1 MSAAQTEATLLHHL
15 TAFGGGDVDEILAD
29 YTEESVVITHD
40 GALRGLADIRPFFE
54 NFVKIL
60 PPGSD
65 FQMIK
70 QVTEG
75 ELAYIFWKA
84 ESDHVSI
91 PLGTDTFIIRDS
103 KIVLQTFAGTI
114 ETKG

>member
-29 YTEESVVITHD
+29 YTEESVLITPD
-40 GALRGLADIRPFFE
+40 GASRGLEAIRPFFE
-54 NFVKIL
+54 KCVEIL

-70 QVTEG
+70 QVIEG
-75 ELAYIFWKA
+75 ELAFIFWKA
-84 ESDHVSI
+84 ESGNSRI
-91 PLGTDTFIIRDS
+91 PMATDTFIIRDG
-103 KIVLQTFAGTI
+103 KIVLQTFAATI
-114 ETKG
+114 EKKG

>member
-29 YTEESVVITHD
+29 YTDESVLITPD
-40 GALRGLADIRPFFE
+40 GALRGLAAIRPFFDYCV
-54 NFVKIL
+54 NVL

-70 QVTEG
+70 QVIEG
-75 ELAYIFWKA
+75 EVAFIFWKA
-84 ESDHVSI
+84 ESEKVSVS
-91 PLGTDTFIIRDS
+91 LGTDTFIIRDG
-103 KIVLQTFAGTI
+103 KIVLQTFASAI
-114 ETKG
+114 EEKG

>member
-29 YTEESVVITHD
+29 YTEESVLITPD
-40 GALRGLADIRPFFE
+40 GALRGLAEIRPLFE

-60 PPGSD
+60 PPGAD
-65 FQMIK
+65 FQMLK

-84 ESDHVSI
+84 ESESTRI
-91 PLGTDTFIIRDS
+91 PLGTDTFIVRDG

-114 ETKG
+114 EKKA